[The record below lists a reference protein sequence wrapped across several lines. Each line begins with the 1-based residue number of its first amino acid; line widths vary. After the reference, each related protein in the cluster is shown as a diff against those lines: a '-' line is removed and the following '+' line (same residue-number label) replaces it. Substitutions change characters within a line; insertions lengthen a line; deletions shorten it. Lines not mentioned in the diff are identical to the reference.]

1 MKHIKI
7 LKQLMDIDPAI
18 NGSTSELVKK
28 SGIKQPILWRLLNKT
43 RIKRHR
49 KSTFVPLANYFGLT
63 TDQLM
68 GFESIDFVDF
78 TLKNTPGYIDT
89 RDDDDKSLRINL
101 ALKLELK
108 RMNRVISTEKEN
120 QILQLASSFYKGK
133 ALGGYHHVKGL
144 VEIAV
149 LAQYQ

>member
-1 MKHIKI
+1 
-7 LKQLMDIDPAI
+7 MDIDPAI

-28 SGIKQPILWRLLNKT
+28 SGVQQTTLCRLLKKGGIKKPNK
-43 RIKRHR
+43 
-49 KSTFVPLANYFGLT
+49 SSFVSLANYFGLT
-63 TDQLM
+63 KDQLM
-68 GFESIDFVDF
+68 GIKSIDFVDF
-78 TLKNTPGYIDT
+78 QLKNTPGYIDT
-89 RDDDDKSLRINL
+89 RDDDDKLLRINV

-108 RMNRVISTEKEN
+108 RINKDISTEKEN